1 MRQNAVPNK
10 RSGLPPYVRK
20 VANKRPDGTER
31 AIYYFQRGDFRV
43 PVPEP
48 SSPDFDAAYAAAYSK
63 MEASPHFLDIWD
75 HPHAV
80 IANNRL
86 DSYFRIRQQAAKG
99 RAKMTGREFTL
110 PRYWAADK
118 YIAQRGVCAL
128 SGVLMRPAQGLM
140 DPFCPTIDRINSAI
154 GYTPENCHLVA
165 LQVNLAKNKMT
176 TEDFIRLCRR
186 VSAHVR
192 KRIANEG

>member
-1 MRQNAVPNK
+1 MRQNAVAYK
-10 RSGLPPYVRK
+10 RSGLPTYVRK
-20 VANKRPDGTER
+20 VANKRPDGKER
-31 AIYYFQRGDFRV
+31 ACYYFQRGDFRV
-43 PVPEP
+43 PVPP
-48 SSPDFDAAYAAAYSK
+48 PNDPGFAQAYDAAYAK

-80 IANNRL
+80 ITNNRL

-99 RAKMTGREFTL
+99 RAKLTGREFAL
-110 PRYWAADK
+110 PRHWAADQ
-118 YIAQRGVCAL
+118 YITQRGVCAL

-140 DPFCPTIDRINSAI
+140 DPFCPTIDRIDSAK
-154 GYTPENCHLVA
+154 GYTPDNCHLVA
-165 LQVNLAKNKMT
+165 LQVNLAKNKMS

-186 VSAHVR
+186 VSAHGR